1 MINCNLNYRA
11 AGYKAAV
18 RLLIGTAL
26 ATPLWGQAAIAQ
38 NVATETAQDDE
49 GGLAI
54 IIVTAQKREQ
64 TLDEVPMAVTAIDG
78 EFFEDSGFDSID
90 DLVEVV
96 PSLTFGSSST
106 ARGEG
111 LVIRGFGTTS
121 FSDAAEGAVGIV
133 IDGVVLGRQASGL
146 LDLVDIERI
155 EVLRG
160 PQGTLFGKNA
170 SAGVVNVITKR
181 PSNTFEADARALYG
195 SDNEIRLGGS
205 VSGPLADNLSA
216 RITGF
221 WNQRDGI
228 LDQLNPAFPIDEV
241 NDEDEWGV
249 RGKLEFEAGDAVNI
263 LLTGEYQKQDTL
275 CCNWTVREFATAGPF
290 AALQRATLGAF
301 VTPGE
306 GNRDVALTIRS
317 NFQESETIAATLDI
331 DVALGEHTLRSI
343 SGYRTFDISEGNK
356 TDQLPVSFFDLAATD
371 SEIEQFSQEV
381 QLVSPDGPFEY
392 VLGLY
397 LFNLQVDSVQR
408 QEASFVRPGPG
419 VNIPT
424 PLAPFLLPPALLPL
438 FPPETL
444 VNVQNQAQ
452 ETWNY
457 AAFGQA
463 TLEVTDALSFTAGA
477 RIIHE
482 TLDVSFDRTGGLP
495 LGAFGQTIA
504 GIEDSVSDTAVTGMA
519 SVRYEFTP
527 DISTY
532 FTYSRGYKGRAYD
545 LNAGSPIA
553 FDNNGEAIYEPL
565 ENETVNHFET
575 GLRLRTIDG
584 KLQGA
589 LTGFHTTVDDFQ
601 AASQRT
607 DGIPGFV
614 LSNVGKFRTKGA
626 ELEVAIRP
634 DPMFETGFNLS
645 YVDARYVDFPNGEC
659 PPPTLPNRPAS
670 CALTGTQDLSGA
682 RASNAPE
689 LSGFAYG
696 TVFVPFGSSGWEAS
710 LRGEVSFRSDTL
722 YSLTQD
728 PNTIQDGDALVN
740 ARFEVAAPDDRI
752 RIALFGRNLFDKDYA
767 DTIFSTPVI
776 GGYSQF
782 IANDRRLGIELRA
795 QY

>member
-1 MINCNLNYRA
+1 MRNELLAGA
-11 AGYKAAV
+11 ALV
-18 RLLIGTAL
+18 AL
-26 ATPLWGQAAIAQ
+26 AMVIPTAAIAQ
-38 NVATETAQDDE
+38 SAFQGQDIEGTASQSDDQGIAE
-49 GGLAI
+49 

-64 TLDEVPMAVTAIDG
+64 VISEVPMAITAIGG
-78 EFFEDSGFDSID
+78 EAFENQGLDSID
-90 DLVEVV
+90 DLVDII

-121 FSDAAEGAVGIV
+121 FSDASEGAVGIV
-133 IDGVVLGRQASGL
+133 IDGVVLGRQAAGL

-170 SAGVVNVITKR
+170 SAGVVSVITKS
-181 PSNTFEADARALYG
+181 PTDTFEADFRALYG
-195 SDNEIRLGGS
+195 SDNEVRLGGS
-205 VSGPLADNLSA
+205 VSGPIGESGLAA

-221 WNQRDGI
+221 VNQRDGI
-228 LDQLNPAFPIDEV
+228 LNQLNPGLPIDEV

-249 RGKLEFEAGDAVNI
+249 RGKLSFDAGETIDI

-275 CCNWTVREFATAGPF
+275 CCNWTTRQFATAGPF
-290 AALQRATLGAF
+290 AALQRATAGAF

-306 GNRDVALTIRS
+306 GNRDVALAIRS

-356 TDQLPVSFFDLAATD
+356 TDQLPISFFDLAATD
-371 SEIEQFSQEV
+371 SEIEQFSQEL
-381 QLVSPDGPFEY
+381 QLISPDGPFEY

-397 LFNLQVDSVQR
+397 LFNLKVDSIQR
-408 QEASFVRPGPG
+408 QEASFVRPAPG
-419 VNIPT
+419 LNIPA
-424 PLAPFLLPPALLPL
+424 PLAPFFLPPAALPL

-444 VNVQNQAQ
+444 VNIQNQSQ

-463 TLEVTDALSFTAGA
+463 TLELTDALSITAGA

-482 TLDVSFDRTGGLP
+482 TLDVAFDRSGGLP
-495 LGAFGQTIA
+495 LGAFGQFIA
-504 GIEDSVSDTAVTGMA
+504 GIEDDVSDTALTGMA
-519 SVRYEFTP
+519 SVRYEFTS
-527 DISTY
+527 DVSAY
-532 FTYSRGYKGRAYD
+532 ATYSRGYKGRAYD
-545 LNAGSPIA
+545 LNAGSPIV
-553 FDNNGEAIYEPL
+553 FDANGAAIYEPL
-565 ENETVNHFET
+565 ENETVNHFEV
-575 GLRLRTIDG
+575 GLRGRLLDG
-584 KLQGA
+584 RLLAA

-626 ELEVAIRP
+626 ELEVTIRP
-634 DPMFETGFNLS
+634 DRVFETGFNLS
-645 YVDARYVDFPNGEC
+645 YVDASYVDFPNAEC
-659 PPPTLPNRPAS
+659 GPATLAGRPAS
-670 CALTGTQDLSGA
+670 CAISGTQDLSGA
-682 RASNAPE
+682 RAANSPE
-689 LSGFAYG
+689 LSGFVYS
-696 TVFVPFGSSGWEAS
+696 TVFVPLSNSGWEAS
-710 LRGEVSFRSDTL
+710 LRGEVSFQSDTL

-728 PNTIQDGDALVN
+728 PNTIQDGYTLVN
-740 ARFEVAAPDDRI
+740 GRLQLTAPGKRYSVAV
-752 RIALFGRNLFDKDYA
+752 FGRNLFDVDYA
-767 DTIFSTPVI
+767 ESIFSTPVL

-782 IANDRRLGIELRA
+782 IAKDRRLGVEVRA
-795 QY
+795 SF

>member
-1 MINCNLNYRA
+1 MTKRFSMSGSVASRMLAGA
-11 AGYKAAV
+11 AMAFPVLVQPAFAQEAPAAE
-18 RLLIGTAL
+18 RI
-26 ATPLWGQAAIAQ
+26 
-38 NVATETAQDDE
+38 DE
-49 GGLAI
+49 NGVPVI
-54 IIVTAQKREQ
+54 IITAQKREQ
-64 TLDEVPMAVTAIDG
+64 TIDEVPMAVTAIGG
-78 EFFEDSGFDSID
+78 EEFDDSGFDSID
-90 DLVEVV
+90 DLVDVV

-121 FSDAAEGAVGIV
+121 FSDASEGAVGIV

-146 LDLVDIERI
+146 LDLVDVERI

-181 PSNTFEADARALYG
+181 PTDTFEADARALYG

-205 VSGPLADNLSA
+205 VSGPLGESLSA

-221 WNQRDGI
+221 YNQRDGI
-228 LDQLNPAFPIDEV
+228 LDQLNPGLAIDEV
-241 NDEDEWGV
+241 NDEDEFGV
-249 RGKLEFEAGDAVNI
+249 RGKLAFEAGDAVNI

-275 CCNWTVREFATAGPF
+275 CCNWTARQFATAGPF
-290 AALQRATLGAF
+290 AALQQATLGAF

-306 GNRDVALTIRS
+306 GNRDVALAIRS
-317 NFQESETIAATLDI
+317 SFQESETVAATLDI
-331 DVALGEHTLRSI
+331 DVALGDHTLRSI

-356 TDQLPVSFFDLAATD
+356 TDQLPISFFDLAATD
-371 SEIEQFSQEV
+371 SDIEQFSQEI

-397 LFNLQVDSVQR
+397 LFNLQVESIQR
-408 QEASFVRPGPG
+408 QEAAFVQLAPG
-419 VNIPT
+419 VNIP
-424 PLAPFLLPPALLPL
+424 APFVPGAPAV
-438 FPPETL
+438 TL

-463 TLEVTDALSFTAGA
+463 TLELTDALSLTAGA

-482 TLDVSFDRTGGLP
+482 TLDVSFDRSGGLP
-495 LGAFGQTIA
+495 LGAFGQAIA
-504 GIEDSVSDTAVTGMA
+504 GIEDDVSDTAVTGMA
-519 SVRYEFTP
+519 SLRYEFTP
-527 DISTY
+527 DISSY

-553 FDNNGEAIYEPL
+553 FDANGAAIYEPL

-575 GLRLRTIDG
+575 GLRLRTLDG

-589 LTGFHTTVDDFQ
+589 LTGFRTTVDDFQ

-614 LSNVGKFRTKGA
+614 LSNVGKFRTQGA
-626 ELEVAIRP
+626 ELEVSMRP
-634 DPMFETGFNLS
+634 DPALEAGFNLA
-645 YVDARYVDFPNGEC
+645 YVDPRYVDFPNAEC

-682 RASNAPE
+682 RASNSPE
-689 LSGFAYG
+689 LSGFAYA
-696 TVFVPFGSSGWEAS
+696 TVFMPLGTGGWEAS
-710 LRGEVSFRSDTL
+710 LRGEISFRGDTL

-728 PNTIQDGDALVN
+728 PNTIQDGYALVN
-740 ARFEVAAPDDRI
+740 GRLELSAPGDRVKV
-752 RIALFGRNLFDKDYA
+752 ALFGRNLFDKDYA
-767 DTIFSTPVI
+767 DSIFSTPVI

-782 IANDRRLGIELRA
+782 IANDRRLGVELRA
-795 QY
+795 SY